1 MASNVNMEDQEID
14 NCVVCFREMEIFSLG
29 ECNHP
34 VCYECSA
41 RMRVL
46 CLQNECPICRQDLP
60 KVCKESPKIS

>member
-1 MASNVNMEDQEID
+1 MASNVNMNDLGND
-14 NCVVCFREMEIFSLG
+14 NCVVCFREIEIFSIG

-34 VCYECSA
+34 VCQECSA

-60 KVCKESPKIS
+60 KVCTITPKIS